1 MSTLT
6 EQIVRLLDHN
16 PGLTDREITD
26 QLRGHSFSQQPINQR
41 CHALKDKG
49 VLVRQ
54 TRHDGLI
61 GNYLASIGINYIA
74 PKKVEIDHKSKDDNL
89 SEDDVKHFLEKWLVG
104 EGWQVQIAWGH
115 SQGVDIEARKGTEH
129 WLIEAKGSGSLH
141 PMRVNYFLSVIGES
155 LQHMSDPDASYSIAF
170 PDLQQFRNLWG
181 RLPALAKSRTQ
192 ISALFVEK
200 DGNVVHL

>member
-1 MSTLT
+1 MSTLA
-6 EQIVRLLDHN
+6 EQIIRLLEHN

-26 QLRGHSFSQQPINQR
+26 QLRGHSSSQQPINQR

-49 VLVRQ
+49 VLLRRKRQ
-54 TRHDGLI
+54 DGLL
-61 GNYLASIGINYIA
+61 GNYLASNVVNYIA
-74 PKKVEIDHKSKDDNL
+74 PQKREIDHKSNADNL
-89 SEDDVKHFLEKWLVG
+89 SEDDVKHFLEKWLIV

-115 SQGVDIEARKGTEH
+115 SQGVDIEARKGTKH

-170 PDLQQFRNLWG
+170 PDMQQFRNLWG

-192 ISALFVEK
+192 ISALFVGK
-200 DGNVVHL
+200 DGNVVHT